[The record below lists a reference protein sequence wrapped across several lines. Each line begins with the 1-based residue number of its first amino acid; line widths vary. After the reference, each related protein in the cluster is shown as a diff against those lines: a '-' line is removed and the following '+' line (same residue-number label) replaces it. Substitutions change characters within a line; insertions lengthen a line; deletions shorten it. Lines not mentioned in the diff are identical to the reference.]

1 MGARLGGEVFRRQSL
16 LARQDERDSLHAIRC
31 PTLVIAGA
39 QDRLRS
45 LDEARELHDGIP
57 GSDFSVIEGT
67 GHMIP
72 LEAPER
78 LAALIADWLTQRGFE
93 HLD

>member
-1 MGARLGGEVFRRQSL
+1 
-16 LARQDERDSLHAIRC
+16 
-31 PTLVIAGA
+31 LVIAGA

-57 GSDFSVIEGT
+57 GSDFLVIEGT

-72 LEAPER
+72 LEAPKR
-78 LAALIADWLTQRGFE
+78 LAELIAGWLAPKGFGAP
-93 HLD
+93 HS